1 MGIVARR
8 GESRLRTEQP
18 AGVPSVVLGFD
29 AFWVATIVFVLTY
42 LLVIADRINRSII
55 ALLGAGVMVVSG
67 VLSQDEAIR
76 GIDFNTIALLTGMMV
91 LVAIARRCGM
101 FEYLAVWSA
110 KKGRAQPWAIL
121 AMLSLVTAIVSAF
134 LDNVTTVLL
143 IAPVT
148 LEIAR
153 YLEAPPY
160 PFLFAEVFASNIGGT
175 ATLIGDPPNIIIGS
189 AAHLSF
195 NDFVVN
201 LTPVI
206 IFVMAAQLVATHL
219 IWGRRMRASAAARDH
234 IMALDARELITDRP
248 LMRSSLIV
256 IGGVIAAFV
265 FAGPL
270 RLQPG
275 TIALFGAAILMLVH
289 NLEHHREREKQ
300 TERVTETFNEVDW
313 ITIFFFLGLFV
324 IVHGI
329 DVAGVLDLAAQQLMS
344 VTHGDPKTTA
354 VAILWGSAFLSAIV
368 DNIPFVAAMIPLIRE
383 IGPHLG
389 GAEQVT
395 PLWWALSLGACLGGN
410 GTLIGASA
418 NLAVAGIAE
427 RNGIDFRFATYTR
440 HAFGLM
446 LLSVAIGHV
455 YLWLRYL

>member
-1 MGIVARR
+1 MHQVSA
-8 GESRLRTEQP
+8 TAP
-18 AGVPSVVLGFD
+18 AMFGADP
-29 AFWVATIVFVLTY
+29 FWVAITVFALTY

-110 KKGRAQPWAIL
+110 QKFRAQPWAIL

-148 LEIAR
+148 IEIAR

-160 PFLFAEVFASNIGGT
+160 PFLFAEVFAANIGGT

-189 AAHLSF
+189 AARLTF

-206 IFVMAAQLVATHL
+206 IVVMAVQLLAMHL
-219 IWGRRMRASAAARDH
+219 IWGRKMRASAAARERV
-234 IMALDARELITDRP
+234 MALDACDLIVDRP
-248 LMRSSLIV
+248 LMRSSLLV
-256 IGGVIAAFV
+256 ICGVIAGFV
-265 FAGPL
+265 FAQPL

-275 TIALFGAAILMLVH
+275 TIALFGAAILMLLH
-289 NLEHHREREKQ
+289 NFEHHREREKQ
-300 TERVTETFNEVDW
+300 SMRVAETFNEVDW

-324 IVHGI
+324 IVHG
-329 DVAGVLDLAAQQLMS
+329 VERAGVLDLAAQHLIS
-344 VTHGDPKTTA
+344 LTRGDPTATA
-354 VAILWGSAFLSAIV
+354 VAILWGSAFLTAIV
-368 DNIPFVAAMIPLIRE
+368 DNIPFVTAMIPVIRE
-383 IGPHLG
+383 IAPHLG
-389 GAEQVT
+389 GAEQVM

-427 RNGIDFRFATYTR
+427 RNGIDFRFATYTK

-446 LLSVAIGHV
+446 VIGVAISNV

>member
-1 MGIVARR
+1 MF
-8 GESRLRTEQP
+8 
-18 AGVPSVVLGFD
+18 GVDP
-29 AFWVATIVFVLTY
+29 FWVAIAVFALAY
-42 LLVIADRINRSII
+42 LLIIAERINRSII
-55 ALLGAGVMVVSG
+55 AMLGAGVMVVSG

-110 KKGRAQPWAIL
+110 QQGRGQPWIIL
-121 AMLSLVTAIVSAF
+121 AMLSVVTACLSSL

-148 LEIAR
+148 LVIAR
-153 YLEAPPY
+153 YLETPPY
-160 PFLFAEVFASNIGGT
+160 PFLFSEVFASNIGGT

-189 AAHLSF
+189 AAGLSF

-206 IFVMAAQLVATHL
+206 IAIMAVQLVATHL
-219 IWGRRMRASAAARDH
+219 IWGRKMRATPAARTR
-234 IMALDARELITDRP
+234 IMALDKGQLIVDPKLT
-248 LMRSSLIV
+248 RSSLLV

-265 FAGPL
+265 FAGVL
-270 RLQPG
+270 GLQPG
-275 TIALFGAAILMLVH
+275 TIALFGAAVLMLLH

-300 TERVTETFNEVDW
+300 TIRVTETFGEVDW
-313 ITIFFFLGLFV
+313 ITIFFFIGLFV

-329 DVAGVLDLAAQQLMS
+329 DVAGVLDLAAQRLIQL
-344 VTHGDPKTTA
+344 TGEDPVATA
-354 VAILWGSAFLSAIV
+354 IVILWGSAILSAIV

-383 IGPHLG
+383 LGPHLG
-389 GAEQVT
+389 GTEQVT

-427 RNGIDFRFATYTR
+427 RNGIDFRFTTYTR

-446 LLSVAIGHV
+446 LIGIAISNV

>member
-1 MGIVARR
+1 
-8 GESRLRTEQP
+8 
-18 AGVPSVVLGFD
+18 
-29 AFWVATIVFVLTY
+29 
-42 LLVIADRINRSII
+42 
-55 ALLGAGVMVVSG
+55 
-67 VLSQDEAIR
+67 
-76 GIDFNTIALLTGMMV
+76 MV

-110 KKGRAQPWAIL
+110 KQGRAQPWAIL
-121 AMLSLVTAIVSAF
+121 AMLSFVTAVVSAF

-143 IAPVT
+143 VAPVT

-206 IFVMAAQLVATHL
+206 ILVMAAQLVATHL
-219 IWGRRMRASAAARDH
+219 IWGRKMHASAAARQRV
-234 IMALDARELITDRP
+234 MALDMRELITDRP
-248 LMRSSLIV
+248 LMRRSLTV
-256 IGGVIAAFV
+256 IGAVIAGFV

-270 RLQPG
+270 GLQPG
-275 TIALFGAAILMLVH
+275 TIALFGAAVLMLLH
-289 NLEHHREREKQ
+289 NIEHHREREKQ
-300 TERVTETFNEVDW
+300 TLRVTETFNEVDW

-329 DVAGVLDLAAQQLMS
+329 DAAGVLDLAARHLIS
-344 VTHGDPKTTA
+344 LTGGDPAATA
-354 VAILWGSAFLSAIV
+354 VAILWGSAILSAVV

-383 IGPHLG
+383 IGPQMG
-389 GAEQVT
+389 GAEHIM

-427 RNGIDFRFATYTR
+427 RNGVDFRFTTYTK

-446 LLSVAIGHV
+446 LIGVAISNV

>member
-1 MGIVARR
+1 MNQMSA
-8 GESRLRTEQP
+8 P
-18 AGVPSVVLGFD
+18 ASLLGAD
-29 AFWVATIVFVLTY
+29 PFWVAIVIFVLTY
-42 LLVIADRINRSII
+42 VLIVTDRINRSII
-55 ALLGAGVMVVSG
+55 ALLGAGVVVVSG
-67 VLSQDEAIR
+67 VLTQEEAIR

-101 FEYLAVWSA
+101 FEYVAVWAA

-121 AMLSLVTAIVSAF
+121 AMLSAVTAVLSAF

-143 IAPVT
+143 VAPVT

-189 AAHLSF
+189 AANLSF

-201 LTPVI
+201 LAPCILV
-206 IFVMAAQLVATHL
+206 VMAAQLVATHL
-219 IWGRRMRASAAARDH
+219 IWGTRMRASPEARARV
-234 IMALDARELITDRP
+234 MALDARELIVDPP
-248 LMRSSLIV
+248 LMRTSLIV
-256 IGGVIAAFV
+256 LTGVIAAFV
-265 FAGPL
+265 MAGPL
-270 RLQPG
+270 KLQPG
-275 TIALFGAAILMLVH
+275 TIALLGAAVLMLLH

-300 TERVTETFNEVDW
+300 TVRVTETFNEVDW

-329 DVAGVLDLAAQQLMS
+329 DAAGVLDLAAHQLIRL
-344 VTHGDPKTTA
+344 TGGDPGATTI
-354 VAILWGSAFLSAIV
+354 AILWGSAILSAII

-383 IGPHLG
+383 LAPHLG
-389 GAEQVT
+389 GPEQLL

-418 NLAVAGIAE
+418 NLTVAGIAE
-427 RNGIDFRFATYTR
+427 RNGVDFRFLTYTK
-440 HAFGLM
+440 HAFGLT
-446 LLSVAIGHV
+446 LISVAISHV

>member
-1 MGIVARR
+1 MNPLSTAA
-8 GESRLRTEQP
+8 P
-18 AGVPSVVLGFD
+18 AIFGADP
-29 AFWVATIVFVLTY
+29 FWVAVAVFALTY
-42 LLVIADRINRSII
+42 LLVIADRIDRSII
-55 ALLGAGVMVVSG
+55 ALLGAGVMVVTG

-91 LVAIARRCGM
+91 LVAIARRCGV
-101 FEYLAVWSA
+101 FEYLAVWA
-110 KKGRAQPWAIL
+110 AQAGRAQPWAIL
-121 AMLSLVTAIVSAF
+121 AMLSLVTAILSAV

-143 IAPVT
+143 VVPVT

-160 PFLFAEVFASNIGGT
+160 PFLFGEVFAANIGGT

-201 LTPVI
+201 LTPVVI
-206 IFVMAAQLVATHL
+206 PIMAVQLLAMHL
-219 IWGRRMRASAAARDH
+219 IWGRKMRAGPASRAR
-234 IMALDARELITDRP
+234 IMALDARELITDPP
-248 LMRSSLIV
+248 LMRRSVIV
-256 IGGVIAAFV
+256 IAGVIAAFV
-265 FAGPL
+265 LAEPL

-275 TIALFGAAILMLVH
+275 TIALFGAAILMLLH
-289 NLEHHREREKQ
+289 NLEHHREPEKQ
-300 TERVTETFNEVDW
+300 RLRVAETFGEIDW
-313 ITIFFFLGLFV
+313 ITIFFFIGLFV

-329 DVAGVLDLAAQQLMS
+329 DVAGVLQLAAQHVIRLTGGDRS
-344 VTHGDPKTTA
+344 VA
-354 VAILWGSAFLSAIV
+354 MVAILWGSALLTAIV
-368 DNIPFVAAMIPLIRE
+368 DNIPFVTAMIPVMRDLAPHFG
-383 IGPHLG
+383 GPD
-389 GAEQVT
+389 QMQ

-418 NLAVAGIAE
+418 NLAVAGIAA
-427 RNGIDFRFATYTR
+427 RSGVAFGFATYAK

-446 LLSVAIGHV
+446 LLSVAISNV